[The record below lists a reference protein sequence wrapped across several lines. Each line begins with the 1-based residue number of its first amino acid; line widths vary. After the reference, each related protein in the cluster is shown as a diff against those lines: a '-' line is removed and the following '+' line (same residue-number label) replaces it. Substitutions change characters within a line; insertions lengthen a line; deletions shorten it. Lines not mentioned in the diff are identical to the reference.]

1 MLISRRPRH
10 LLGPLRD
17 SCLRLPPLGLRFH
30 QSGHG
35 WTASEGWMPTRSGRA
50 NLYTREMTPAED
62 GVALIDHITGAR
74 CVLQRRVRGLFS
86 TIDRTGPS
94 RDICRPRGH
103 TCKNWLAG
111 SNLQLLFNSAK
122 GGSTTG
128 IRRKRLSFSR
138 FLVKKRDP
146 EEAAL
151 MKASL
156 CSKASAEHGT
166 SSETSLRTRLAH
178 HVWRRALLPAARPPT
193 PTPPASQL
201 SCSV

>member
-1 MLISRRPRH
+1 
-10 LLGPLRD
+10 
-17 SCLRLPPLGLRFH
+17 
-30 QSGHG
+30 
-35 WTASEGWMPTRSGRA
+35 MPTRSGRA

-62 GVALIDHITGAR
+62 SVALIDHITGAR
-74 CVLQRRVRGLFS
+74 CVLQRRVMGLFS

-94 RDICRPRGH
+94 PVSDICHPRGH
-103 TCKNWLAG
+103 TCQNWLAR

-122 GGSTTG
+122 RWFNDWDNTEW
-128 IRRKRLSFSR
+128 KRLSFSR
-138 FLVKKRDP
+138 FLVKKSDP

-178 HVWRRALLPAARPPT
+178 HVWPRALLPAAHPPPNPHPST
-193 PTPPASQL
+193 PAPPDLPTSQL